1 MLRPHLVR
9 TEPFFHLFLL
19 WKGVC
24 LSSRVSAPVVETM
37 EEANSA
43 LSSTSVAV
51 FQVSLLLWYLG
62 MVYTTLGTL
71 FRDDMRLALE
81 MVVSL
86 STSLF
91 LYSMVWTLR
100 WYGEGQILFCSF
112 TLLGLF
118 AAFLSIARLVS
129 SPHYGQYTMPLTVY
143 LIGSALLTALLFVHG
158 PDSCF
163 VALSEAT
170 SAALVLAPSV
180 GYQLSASFAPL
191 QYYVCATGFSAFW
204 LIGAVLSVGRH
215 GAWWPLLLAT
225 ATLAMAVQQLLFFFR
240 NSLHTSPLGIG
251 LDAEGGGESTRRLS
265 GSFVLRELRFNQ
277 QPSLGVRRDSQLS
290 YQTVSDSEGGY
301 DTVGDSDADEDDR
314 TVGLSPLHS
323 GPAAPLTTSTVVP
336 QSPQPDA
343 DDSRLL
349 LPRLSLLSTSSFL
362 QQSESGRDSLGS
374 RRPSVRSGRRR
385 ESSLDSFYS
394 YGSCFDDTDDT
405 ADEDGDQRRSK
416 KSAKDNDKDKQSR
429 RERRRQRRSQSDDV
443 VVEAV

>member
-1 MLRPHLVR
+1 MAAMELDSSLLVQIS
-9 TEPFFHLFLL
+9 
-19 WKGVC
+19 G
-24 LSSRVSAPVVETM
+24 TM
-37 EEANSA
+37 EEANPA
-43 LSSTSVAV
+43 LSSASVAV
-51 FQVSLLLWYLG
+51 FQTGLLLWYLG

-71 FRDDMRLALE
+71 FRDDMRLAVE

-100 WYGEGQILFCSF
+100 WYGEGQILFCCF

-129 SPHYGQYTMPLTVY
+129 SAHYGQYTMPLTVY
-143 LIGSALLTALLFVHG
+143 LIGSVLLSALLFVHG
-158 PDSCF
+158 PELFFD
-163 VALSEAT
+163 ALSEAA
-170 SAALVLAPSV
+170 SAFLVLAPSV

-204 LIGAVLSVGRH
+204 LVVTVLAVGRH
-215 GAWWPLLLAT
+215 EEWWPLLLAT
-225 ATLAMAVQQLLFFFR
+225 GTLATATQQLLFFFR
-240 NSLHTSPLGIG
+240 NSLHTSPLSMIRGSG
-251 LDAEGGGESTRRLS
+251 LAGEESGGAARRLS

-301 DTVGDSDADEDDR
+301 DTVGDSDADEEVH

-323 GPAAPLTTSTVVP
+323 GPVAPLTTSTIVA
-336 QSPQPDA
+336 QSPQSDA
-343 DDSRLL
+343 DDGRLL

-405 ADEDGDQRRSK
+405 GDEESDLRRSAK
-416 KSAKDNDKDKQSR
+416 GAKDKDKDKQSR
-429 RERRRQRRSQSDDV
+429 RERRKQRRSQSDDV